1 MNKLSSDGTIDQL
14 LLRPIVSNIGTPSYF
29 LSKHLAK
36 ILSPLDQSEYTVKNT
51 EELTRE
57 FKNFKPVTENSKVV
71 SFDLWSLF
79 TSVPLEYTIEIIMRR
94 IYIEHELD
102 LTRVRIRTRVR
113 TNITSE
119 LELSTLNFFDKN
131 VSFTYETEQTGN
143 ISFLY
148 VPIMRKNNGPIEFT
162 IHQKLAHNDVY
173 FHWESFVPDA

>member
-1 MNKLSSDGTIDQL
+1 
-14 LLRPIVSNIGTPSYF
+14 
-29 LSKHLAK
+29 
-36 ILSPLDQSEYTVKNT
+36 
-51 EELTRE
+51 
-57 FKNFKPVTENSKVV
+57 
-71 SFDLWSLF
+71 
-79 TSVPLEYTIEIIMRR
+79 MRS

-119 LELSTLNFFDKN
+119 LEFKLNTLNFFDKN

-148 VPIMRKNNGPIEFT
+148 DPIMRKNNGPIEFT

-173 FHWESFVPDA
+173 FHWESFVPDAQKIGTLKYLQLRAHNIWSNKELLDREIEHLKHVFVTLNVYPKQVALRITAKIEVEFSTISSSEMSSIPNSN

>member
-1 MNKLSSDGTIDQL
+1 M
-14 LLRPIVSNIGTPSYF
+14 
-29 LSKHLAK
+29 
-36 ILSPLDQSEYTVKNT
+36 
-51 EELTRE
+51 
-57 FKNFKPVTENSKVV
+57 
-71 SFDLWSLF
+71 F

-119 LELSTLNFFDKN
+119 LEFKLNTVNFFDKN

>member
-1 MNKLSSDGTIDQL
+1 
-14 LLRPIVSNIGTPSYF
+14 
-29 LSKHLAK
+29 
-36 ILSPLDQSEYTVKNT
+36 
-51 EELTRE
+51 
-57 FKNFKPVTENSKVV
+57 
-71 SFDLWSLF
+71 
-79 TSVPLEYTIEIIMRR
+79 MRR

-119 LELSTLNFFDKN
+119 LEFKLNTLNFFDKN

-173 FHWESFVPDA
+173 FHWESFVPDAQKIGTLKYLQLRAHNIWSNKELLDREIEHLKHVFVTLNVYPKQVALRITAKIEVEFSTISSSEMSSIPSSN